1 MTRHA
6 AYLCLLLALH
16 GCASGIMR
24 AGVGPRTFDRAPF
37 YTGRISA
44 PGPVGWL
51 PVAYQRGGAQAPN
64 FDPKGGP
71 AMEALLAEM
80 NAFLDSLDPGPRIA
94 PPAQL
99 PGSPPD
105 VRFSCAMDLAGD
117 CIERLADPALP
128 GEPGRSMVLSVD
140 PPERAFSS
148 WLGSALSAAGVG
160 HAMIITL
167 EIAPFWPR
175 QTGLRGN
182 KVVDLGS
189 GHAQELPWLTSLD
202 QPVWVAQLTGV
213 LTDSTGHPIR
223 IGAEGLLAKRTR
235 FLVSAAGGEEP
246 IRDDEIAQLRGSRRE
261 DLTGSP
267 LTWQI
272 ALRTLVEQLQ
282 GG

>member
-1 MTRHA
+1 MGDFRPPIPHYLSVILPVPTAMTRHA
-6 AYLCLLLALH
+6 AYLFILLALH

-37 YTGRISA
+37 YTGRIA
-44 PGPVGWL
+44 GPGPVAWL
-51 PVAYQRGGAQAPN
+51 PVAYQRGGAQAPI

-80 NAFLDSLDPGPRIA
+80 NAFLDSLNPGPRIA
-94 PPAQL
+94 LPA
-99 PGSPPD
+99 
-105 VRFSCAMDLAGD
+105 
-117 CIERLADPALP
+117 
-128 GEPGRSMVLSVD
+128 SMVLSVD

-148 WLGSALSAAGVG
+148 WLGSALSAAAVA
-160 HAMIITL
+160 HAVIITL

-213 LTDSTGHPIR
+213 LTDSTGHPVR

-261 DLTGSP
+261 DFNGSP